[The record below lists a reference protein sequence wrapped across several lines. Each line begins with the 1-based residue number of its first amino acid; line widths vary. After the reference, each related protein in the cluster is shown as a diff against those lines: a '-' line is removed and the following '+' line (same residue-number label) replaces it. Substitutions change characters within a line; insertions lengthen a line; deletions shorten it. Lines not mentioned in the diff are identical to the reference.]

1 MVMRMV
7 VVEMFDTKKV
17 RKTSM
22 DVMVMFDNGDNRC
35 PVEEI
40 SPCWS
45 TPMTTTALLTLL
57 TVGNFLEAFLAVI
70 HTF

>member
-7 VVEMFDTKKV
+7 GVEMFDIKMV

-22 DVMVMFDNGDNRC
+22 DVMMMLDNGDARC
-35 PVEEI
+35 PVVET

-57 TVGNFLEAFLAVI
+57 TVGNFLEAFLVVT